1 MAAVLDTWIPRT
13 QELSDLAMPIVIY
26 EDWATQAFNAVIS
39 RMVTAVLWT
48 SPLGIAS
55 LIAAAICRACSLLGT
70 LGALGA
76 WLATVLSGLAIFG
89 ALILPAAFW
98 ALSRKGPLSV
108 LNGFSRALV
117 LAFGTSSSSAALP
130 VRNLET

>member
-1 MAAVLDTWIPRT
+1 M
-13 QELSDLAMPIVIY
+13 
-26 EDWATQAFNAVIS
+26 QAFNGVIN
-39 RMVTAVLWT
+39 RMVGVVLWT

-76 WLATVLSGLAIFG
+76 WLATVLSGLALFG
-89 ALILPAAFW
+89 GLMLPVAFW
-98 ALSRKGPLSV
+98 ALSRKRPTSV
-108 LNGFSRALV
+108 AAGFSRALV

-130 VRNLET
+130 VRSSNYSQSILHVFSARLAG

>member
-1 MAAVLDTWIPRT
+1 
-13 QELSDLAMPIVIY
+13 
-26 EDWATQAFNAVIS
+26 
-39 RMVTAVLWT
+39 MVTAVLWT

-70 LGALGA
+70 VGALGA

-98 ALSRKGPLSV
+98 ALTRKGPTSV
-108 LNGFSRALV
+108 LHGFSHALV

-130 VRNLET
+130 VRRVYFYRIS